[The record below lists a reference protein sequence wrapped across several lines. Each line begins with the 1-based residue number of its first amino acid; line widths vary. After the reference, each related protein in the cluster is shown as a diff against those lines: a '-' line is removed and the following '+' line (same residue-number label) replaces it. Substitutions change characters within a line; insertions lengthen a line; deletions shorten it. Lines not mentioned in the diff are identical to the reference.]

1 MRAKRGEVRQAVQL
15 PVLQHHRGLRQ
26 RQVPQ
31 VSRELQEIRT
41 AQVLRSVQA
50 KMRIRQGD
58 YLVIVFFSSKN
69 IPLLTIARGNR
80 EGYIY

>member
-41 AQVLRSVQA
+41 AKVLRSVQA

>member
-1 MRAKRGEVRQAVQL
+1 VRAKRGEVRQAVQL

-58 YLVIVFFSSKN
+58 YLVIVFFF
-69 IPLLTIARGNR
+69 I
-80 EGYIY
+80 